1 MKIVVTGADQPL
13 GTLLSRRLGEGHEVV
28 AIGATVEPN
37 ADPEGPEYL
46 RVDLRLPEQVDTA
59 IAGAD
64 AVVHAMPFDPPEK
77 DGDRGEVELLDR
89 VARGTYV
96 LAMAAQKSGV
106 RRLILISQMGLLEDY
121 PEEYVVRPDWQP
133 LPRAEAG
140 SLAPHMAELAC
151 REIARM
157 GRLEAIC
164 LRFGALDEEEG
175 TLAEDAVGAVEKA
188 LVVEALRGG
197 YGWELHHVVSGGRF
211 AAAR

>member
-13 GTLLSRRLGEGHEVV
+13 GALLSRRLGGEHEVV
-28 AIGATVEPN
+28 AVGTVVEPS
-37 ADPEGPEYL
+37 ADPDDPEYL
-46 RVDLRLPEQVDTA
+46 RVDLRLPEEVEA
-59 IAGAD
+59 ALAGAD
-64 AVVHAMPFDPPEK
+64 AIVHAMPFDPTEE

-89 VARGTYV
+89 VACGTYV
-96 LAMAAQKSGV
+96 LAMAAQKIGV
-106 RRLILISQMGLLEDY
+106 RRLVLISQMSLLEDY
-121 PEEYVVRPDWQP
+121 PEEYAVRPDWQP

-140 SLAPHMAELAC
+140 SLAPHMAELTC

-175 TLAEDAVGAVEKA
+175 TLVEDAVGAVEKA
-188 LVVEALRGG
+188 LAVESLRGG

>member
-1 MKIVVTGADQPL
+1 MSAPL
-13 GTLLSRRLGEGHEVV
+13 QEMTMAVYAH
-28 AIGATVEPN
+28 
-37 ADPEGPEYL
+37 PEF
-46 RVDLRLPEQVDTA
+46 RVDQN
-59 IAGAD
+59 G
-64 AVVHAMPFDPPEK
+64 
-77 DGDRGEVELLDR
+77 VES
-89 VARGTYV
+89 GWK
-96 LAMAAQKSGV
+96 AQKSGV
-106 RRLILISQMGLLEDY
+106 GRLILISQMGLLEDY

-175 TLAEDAVGAVEKA
+175 PLAEDAVGAVEKA